1 MGLATGSRLGPY
13 EILGPLGAGGM
24 GEVYRARDTNLSRDV
39 AIKVLPESFAND
51 PDRLARFERE
61 ARTLATLNHTN
72 IAQVYGLETSG
83 PVRALAMELVEGE
96 ELAVRLARGAIPI
109 DEALPIARQITVGL
123 EAAHDRGIIHRD
135 LKPANLKIRP
145 DGTVKVLDFGLAKAL
160 DADARDGALSNS
172 PTLLTSMPGVI
183 LGTALYMSP
192 EQARGKAVDEQADIW
207 AFGCVLFEM
216 LTGKRAF
223 AGDTVSDVVASIL
236 KTEPDWSTLPVATP
250 AAIRRLLVRC
260 LTKDTRGRLHDIA
273 DARLEIDEAQRGP
286 SAVVARA
293 TPRRGER
300 LAWIA
305 ALTVAW
311 LTAVVLGFVLATR
324 SVPSVP
330 EMRFEITTPP
340 STDASLAL
348 SADGQQIAFVATD
361 AGRPRLWIRSLNST
375 SARPLPGTEGAA
387 FPFWAPNGR
396 SIGFFA
402 DDGKLKSI
410 DIDGGAVRVLA
421 NAQLQWG
428 GAWNRDDTIL
438 FGPFTGSL
446 LRVPATGGQPTVVTK
461 LEPQQSNHT
470 YPRFLPDGDHFI
482 YYVSGSPAVRGVYIA
497 RLQKPEGRRLVDADS
512 IGGDVSSGHLLFVRG
527 TTVFAQRLDVD
538 RLQLTGSPFPVA
550 ESIALRSAAGS
561 QVAALSAS
569 ASGRIAYRTGT
580 AASERQFIWF
590 DRSGREVGKLGEPI
604 DGNPLS
610 PSLSTDQRRLVFH
623 RAIGGNVDLWMFDI
637 GRGVLSRLTSN
648 AANDIHPLWSPDGS
662 RILFGSNRSG
672 GYEVY
677 EKSVESGA
685 EMLFTPAQNAF
696 LDWSRDGRFVLMQ
709 RRPKDSADIFAMEV
723 GTKREPFPVVQT
735 DFEDRGGQFSPDGK
749 WIAYESTESG
759 RWEVY
764 VQPFPGPGAKVQVSV
779 NGGAQARWGADG
791 KELFFI
797 ALDDRLMAV
806 PIQLRSNGGPAEP
819 GSPVPLFVT
828 RVGGAVQSYSR
839 QQYFVSPD
847 GQRFLMNTIVQTA
860 PVSPITVIVNWASRP
875 VAIGQ

>member
-1 MGLATGSRLGPY
+1 MSLPAGSRFGPY

-39 AIKVLPESFAND
+39 AIKVLPENLAGD

-72 IAQVYGLETSG
+72 IAQIFGLETSG
-83 PVRALAMELVEGE
+83 RVRALAMELVEGE
-96 ELAVRLARGAIPI
+96 ELSMRLARGAMPL
-109 DEALPIARQITVGL
+109 DEALPVARQIAQAL

-135 LKPANLKIRP
+135 LKPANLKVRP

-160 DADARDGALSNS
+160 DAESGDAALSNS

-183 LGTALYMSP
+183 LGTAAYMSP
-192 EQARGKAVDEQADIW
+192 EQARGKVVDEQADIW
-207 AFGCVLFEM
+207 AFGCVVFEM
-216 LTGKRAF
+216 LTGTRAF
-223 AGDTVSDVVASIL
+223 AGDTVSDVVAGIL
-236 KTEPDWSTLPVATP
+236 KTEPDWTTLPAATP
-250 AAIRRLLVRC
+250 AAIRRLLARC
-260 LTKDTRGRLHDIA
+260 LAKDPRERLHDIA
-273 DARLEIDEAQRGP
+273 DARLEIDEAQREP
-286 SAVVARA
+286 SAVADRA

-300 LAWIA
+300 LTWIA
-305 ALTVAW
+305 ALTVVS
-311 LTAVVLGFVLATR
+311 LTVVVLGVVLATR
-324 SVPSVP
+324 SVPSAP

-340 STDASLAL
+340 SADASLAL
-348 SADGQQIAFVATD
+348 SADGEQIAFVATD
-361 AGRPRLWIRSLNST
+361 AGRPRLWIRSFNST
-375 SARPLPGTEGAA
+375 SARPLTGTDGAA

-402 DDGKLKSI
+402 DDGKLKRI
-410 DIDGGAVRVLA
+410 DVDGGAVRVLA
-421 NAQLQWG
+421 AAQLQWG
-428 GAWNRDDTIL
+428 GAWNSDDTIL

-446 LRVPATGGQPTVVTK
+446 FRVPATGGQPAVVTK
-461 LEPQQSNHT
+461 LEPQQSNHS
-470 YPRFLPDGDHFI
+470 YPQFLPDGDHFI
-482 YYVSGSPAVRGVYIA
+482 YYVSGSPAVRGVYMA
-497 RLQKPEGRRLVDADS
+497 RLQKPEGRRLVDADA
-512 IGGDVSSGHLLFVRG
+512 IAGAVSSGYLLFVRG
-527 TTVFAQRLDVD
+527 TALFGQRLDVD
-538 RLQLTGSPFPVA
+538 RQQLTGSPFPVA
-550 ESIALRSAAGS
+550 ESIATRSAAGS

-580 AASERQFIWF
+580 AASERQFIWY

-623 RAIGGNVDLWMFDI
+623 RAVGGNVDLWMFDI

-648 AANDIHPLWSPDGS
+648 AANEIHPLWSPDGS

-685 EMLFTPAQNAF
+685 ETLFMPAQNAF
-696 LDWSRDGRFVLMQ
+696 TDWSRDGRFVLLQ
-709 RRPKDSADIFAMEV
+709 RRPKDSADIFAMELS
-723 GTKREPFPVVQT
+723 TKRDPFPVVQT
-735 DFEDRGGQFSPDGK
+735 DFEDRNGQLSPDGR
-749 WIAYESTESG
+749 WIAYESIESG

-779 NGGAQARWGADG
+779 NGGAQPRWGSDG

-806 PIQLRSNGGPAEP
+806 PIALPASAGSAEP
-819 GSPVPLFVT
+819 GAPTPLFGT
-828 RVGGAVQSYSR
+828 RVGGAVQSFSR

-847 GQRFLMNTIVQTA
+847 GQRFLMNTILQTA
-860 PVSPITVIVNWASRP
+860 PLSPITVIVNWVPKPAT
-875 VAIGQ
+875 VGQ